1 MEQLGSILNSIDSA
15 IYTYFLMYLLIAAGI
30 YFTVKCRFVQIR
42 LVPTG
47 IKAMLEAPQDGN
59 NMSSFQSLMVATAS
73 RVGTGNVAGVTTAIV
88 LGGPGAVFWMWLMAV
103 FGGATAFVESTLAQ
117 IYKQKDNKNG
127 FKGGPAYY
135 IERGLKAR
143 WLGIVFAVTLILT
156 YGFGFN
162 ELQSYTISSS
172 LAYYI
177 PNYNSSIWPLM
188 IGILMAALA
197 AYCFFAK
204 GQFIGK
210 LTGILVP
217 VMALLYIL
225 VGMFVFFK
233 NITHV
238 PAAFQ
243 LIFQDAFDF
252 KSITGGLSGSCMV
265 YGIKRGLFSNEA
277 GMGSAPNAAASADTS
292 HPAKQGAVQVISVYI
307 DTLIIC
313 STTAFI
319 DLLSNQLGAIDPVT
333 KEPLNGI
340 PFVQQAMSSQMGR
353 YGILF
358 VTISILL
365 FAFTSIIGNFYYAE
379 ANMKF
384 ITSSGNAMIV
394 FKIACSLVVL
404 LGAMV
409 SMRIAWSVADI
420 IMAVMATVN
429 ITAIFLLRNKAFAAQ
444 KDFRRKQNSGEDL
457 VFHGSDI
464 GLSDLDCW
472 K

>member
-1 MEQLGSILNSIDSA
+1 MEKLGIILDSIDGA
-15 IYTYFLMYLLIAAGI
+15 IYTYFLMYLLIASGI

-42 LVPTG
+42 LIPAG
-47 IKAMLEAPQDGN
+47 LKAMLESPRDKS

-88 LGGPGAVFWMWLMAV
+88 IGGPGAVFWMWLMAV

-117 IYKQKDNKNG
+117 IYKQPDSKNG

-135 IERGLKAR
+135 IERGLGKK

-156 YGFGFN
+156 YAFGFN

-172 LAYYI
+172 IAYYV
-177 PNYNSSIWPLM
+177 PNFSESIWPL
-188 IGILMAALA
+188 IVGIIIAVLS

-204 GQFIGK
+204 GQFIGRVS
-210 LTGILVP
+210 GVMVP
-217 VMALLYIL
+217 VMAVLYIA
-225 VGMFVFFK
+225 VGMFVFFR
-233 NITHV
+233 NIEHV
-238 PAAFQ
+238 PAAFG
-243 LIFQDAFDF
+243 LIFSDAFDF
-252 KSITGGLSGSCMV
+252 RSITGGLAGSCMV

-319 DLLSNQLGAIDPVT
+319 DLLSNRLGAVDPKT
-333 KEPLNGI
+333 GELLNGI
-340 PFVQQAMSSQMGR
+340 PFVQQAMASQMGEI
-353 YGILF
+353 GILF
-358 VTISILL
+358 VTISIIL
-365 FAFTSIIGNFYYAE
+365 FAFSSIIGNFYYAE

-384 ITSSGNAMIV
+384 ITDSKLAMNI
-394 FKIACSLVVL
+394 FKGFCTAVVL
-404 LGAMV
+404 VGAMV
-409 SMRIAWSVADI
+409 SMSVAWSVADI
-420 IMAVMATVN
+420 IMAAMATIN
-429 ITAIFLLRNKAFAAQ
+429 IVAIFLLRKDAFMAL
-444 KDFRRKQNSGEDL
+444 KDFNRKKHDGKALD
-457 VFHGSDI
+457 FKGADI
-464 GLSDLDCW
+464 GLKDLDCW